1 MENTIIKNRISL
13 LNNLIDT
20 SIKLAK
26 TFDNQNLILA
36 INLLENITLD
46 DLALLEYEKC
56 LDVFRAIVLINY
68 NVNIYNDYVDS
79 RPDLNNLYNNI
90 RNQLLKSKIYYY
102 GENNI

>member
-1 MENTIIKNRISL
+1 MNNIIQDRISL

-20 SIKLAK
+20 SLKLAK
-26 TFDNQNLILA
+26 SFDDQNLILA

-56 LDVFRAIVLINY
+56 LDIFRAIVLINY

-90 RNQLLKSKIYYY
+90 L
-102 GENNI
+102 